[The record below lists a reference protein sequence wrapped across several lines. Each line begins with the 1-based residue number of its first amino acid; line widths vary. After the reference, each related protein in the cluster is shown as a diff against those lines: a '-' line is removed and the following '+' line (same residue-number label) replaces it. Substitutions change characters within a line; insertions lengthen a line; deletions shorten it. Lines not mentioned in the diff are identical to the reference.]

1 MARIA
6 RDAEVSLSNLY
17 YQGPGWYF
25 LGMQLASSSFSR
37 RQVRTLLGLV
47 LVLAVGAVG
56 VQLVRSQWAQHL
68 RSLRSRELDF
78 LPQVAQRIQNFRRV
92 KMDGDRKAWEV
103 AAREAQ
109 YFEDDQQVKVEG
121 PEVSLFLKGD
131 QGVVSVR
138 GEQGKLFLSGRDMDR
153 AELQGAIE
161 VRFKEYLVKT
171 ARAVYERASDT
182 VVAPEAV
189 SIVGDG
195 LAVNAKRMTVEMEA
209 QRLHLEGAVETVLKV
224 GESAGAGAL

>member
-1 MARIA
+1 MPFARWRALSA
-6 RDAEVSLSNLY
+6 RRRARW
-17 YQGPGWYF
+17 G
-25 LGMQLASSSFSR
+25 LGLAL
-37 RQVRTLLGLV
+37 VLLLGGV
-47 LVLAVGAVG
+47 T
-56 VQLVRSQWAQHL
+56 VQLVRSQWQQHL
-68 RSLRSRELDF
+68 RGLRSAQLDF
-78 LPQVAQRIQNFRRV
+78 LPEAAQRIQNFRRV

-138 GEQGKLFLSGRDMDR
+138 GDQGKLFLNGRDMDR

-161 VRFKEYLVKT
+161 VRFKDYVVKT
-171 ARAVYERASDT
+171 DRAVYERASDT

-189 SIVGDG
+189 SIIGDG
-195 LAVNAKRMTVEMEA
+195 LAVTGKRMTVEMEA

-224 GESAGAGAL
+224 GEAARAGAL